1 MASTTTAALKK
12 AAMAEAMQ
20 IRKISTACGAE
31 VTGLDATQPV
41 APAQVKALHKALGEN
56 GILLFRNVHL
66 TPDQHVAFSKH
77 FGPLEAHVI
86 GDFALPGRPEIFVVS
101 NVKEQGK
108 LKGAVYA
115 GQYWHSDLSYMQ
127 KPSMGSLLLCHEMPE
142 IGGDTMFANMY
153 LAWDTL
159 SETMREFL
167 EKQSAMHDYSHAYD
181 TYFAH
186 LKERPPLT
194 AEARAKT
201 PPVEH
206 PMVRVHPETGR
217 KALYVNPGFTKG
229 IVGMPKEEAQPILDF
244 LFRHS
249 TRPEFIYRHKW
260 QVNDMIFWDNRCVMH
275 YALADYDFSV
285 RRHMHRT
292 TIAGVPTR

>member
-1 MASTTTAALKK
+1 MKLGVRKLSAA
-12 AAMAEAMQ
+12 A
-20 IRKISTACGAE
+20 GAE
-31 VTGLDATQPV
+31 IQGVDFTRPLPGSAV
-41 APAQVKALHKALGEN
+41 QVIHEALAEN
-56 GILLFRNVHL
+56 CVLLFRGADI
-66 TPDQHVAFSKH
+66 TPAQHIAFSAQ

-86 GDFALPGRPEIFVVS
+86 GDFGLPGHPEIFVVS
-101 NVKEQGK
+101 NVKEDGK

-115 GQYWHSDLSYMQ
+115 GQYWHSDLSYMS
-127 KPSMGSLLLCHEMPE
+127 KPSLGSLLLCHEMPDV
-142 IGGDTMFANMY
+142 GGDTMWANMY
-153 LAWDTL
+153 MAYETL
-159 SETMREFL
+159 SETLRGFIDGL
-167 EKQSAMHDYSHAYD
+167 TAIHDYSHAYD

-194 AEARAKT
+194 AEQRART

-206 PMVRVHPETGR
+206 PMVRTHPVTGR

-229 IVGMPKEEAQPILDF
+229 IVGMPREESQPILDF

-249 TRPEFIYRHKW
+249 TRAEFIYRHKW
-260 QVNDMIFWDNRCVMH
+260 HVHDLIFWDNRCAMH

-292 TIAGVPTR
+292 TIAGDAPYR

>member
-1 MASTTTAALKK
+1 MPEKMT
-12 AAMAEAMQ
+12 
-20 IRKISTACGAE
+20 IRKVSPACGAE
-31 VTGLDATQPV
+31 VTGIDLRKPLS
-41 APAQVKALHKALGEN
+41 APQVRKLMHALGDN
-56 GILLFRNVHL
+56 GILLFRGVDLDPAEHI
-66 TPDQHVAFSKH
+66 AFSRQ
-77 FGPLEAHVI
+77 FGTLEAHVI
-86 GDFALPGRPEIFVVS
+86 GDFALKEHPEVFVVS
-101 NVKEQGK
+101 NVKEGGK

-115 GQYWHSDLSYMQ
+115 GQYWHTDLSYMK

-142 IGGDTMFANMY
+142 IGGDTMFANMVMAY
-153 LAWDTL
+153 ETL
-159 SETMREFL
+159 SAPIRRLIDGLF
-167 EKQSAMHDYSHAYD
+167 AIHDYSHAYD

-194 AEARAKT
+194 PEQRAKT

-206 PMVRVHPETGR
+206 PMVRVHPVTGK

-229 IVGMPKEEAQPILDF
+229 IVGVPRDEAQPILDM

-249 TRPEFIYRHKW
+249 ARPEFIYRHAW
-260 QVNDMIFWDNRCVMH
+260 EVHDMIFWDNRSVTH

-292 TIAGVPTR
+292 TLAGEATH

>member
-1 MASTTTAALKK
+1 MPQK
-12 AAMAEAMQ
+12 MN
-20 IRKISTACGAE
+20 IRRLSSACGAE
-31 VTGLDATQPV
+31 VSGLDVTQPL
-41 APAQVKALHKALGEN
+41 AAAEVKELHRALGEN
-56 GILLFRNVHL
+56 GILLFRNVDI
-66 TPDQHVAFSKH
+66 TPEEHIAFSRH
-77 FGPLEAHVI
+77 FGPLEAHVL
-86 GDFALPGRPEIFVVS
+86 GDFALPGHPEVFVVS
-101 NVKEQGK
+101 NVKESGK

-115 GQYWHSDLSYMQ
+115 GQYWHSDLSYMK
-127 KPSMGSLLLCHEMPE
+127 KPSLGSLLLCHEMPE
-142 IGGDTMFANMY
+142 IGGDTMFANMFMAY
-153 LAWDTL
+153 DTL
-159 SETMREFL
+159 SEMLKKFL
-167 EKQSAMHDYSHAYD
+167 GGLSAVHDYSHAYD

-206 PMVRVHPETGR
+206 PMVRVHAVTGR
-217 KALYVNPGFTKG
+217 KALYVNPGFTTG

-244 LFRHS
+244 LFRHA

-260 QVNDMIFWDNRCVMH
+260 AVHDMIFWDNRGVMH

-292 TIAGVPTR
+292 TIAGVATH